1 MLRSIYMKKWFTNF
15 MMGRYGSDNF
25 GRFLCILSC
34 ILLVVSIIVGGAS
47 TAGMI
52 IWGIALAMLIYAY
65 FRMFS
70 RKVNKRFA
78 ENYKYLNIKNKFTGF
93 FKKRIDR
100 IKQSKTHKFFKCP
113 GCKAVVRVPKGKGKI
128 KITCPKCGVQFV
140 KKT

>member
-1 MLRSIYMKKWFTNF
+1 MKKWFTNF

-25 GRFLCILSC
+25 GRFLCVFSC

-47 TAGMI
+47 VAGMI
-52 IWGIALAMLIYAY
+52 IWGIALILLIYAY

-78 ENYKYLNIKNKFTGF
+78 ENYKYLSIKNKFTGF
-93 FKKRIDR
+93 FKKKAQR
-100 IKQSKTHKFFKCP
+100 IKQSKTHRFYKCP
-113 GCKAVVRVPKGKGKI
+113 GCKTVVRVPKGKGKI
-128 KITCPKCGVQFV
+128 KITCPKCGMQFV